1 MPRLSCVSTFVEAN
15 SGIGIGGEVRFTG
28 SSVNRVGVFLI
39 ERQRAEVEYVL
50 VAPACTPRLAR
61 VVAQPDTAAGSTGKD
76 PFRMSWMTGKGSNAA
91 ADVRR
96 TDAFPG
102 SGYVRRWRQR
112 FLDAISFANQGM
124 NRRFADRPRAARL
137 KPAATNFVMRELD
150 SSLALL

>member
-15 SGIGIGGEVRFTG
+15 SGIGIGREVRFTG
-28 SSVNRVGVFLI
+28 PSVNRVGVFLI
-39 ERQRAEVEYVL
+39 ERQRADVEYVL

-61 VVAQPDTAAGSTGKD
+61 VVAPPDTTTRGTGKD
-76 PFRMSWMTGKGSNAA
+76 PFRMSRMTRQSRNAA

-102 SGYVRRWRQR
+102 SSYVRRWRQR

-124 NRRFADRPRAARL
+124 NRRFADRPSAARL

-150 SSLALL
+150 SSVALL